1 MEANLNYFVLFLFI
15 SSSKLTFPGGS
26 VLKNLPMMQETW
38 VLSLGLE
45 APLERG
51 MATPSSLL
59 AWRVPMDR
67 GAWRATAHGI
77 AKELDTT

>member
-1 MEANLNYFVLFLFI
+1 MEANLNCFVLFLFI

-26 VLKNLPMMQETW
+26 VLKNLPTMQETR

-67 GAWRATAHGI
+67 GAWQATAHGI

>member
-1 MEANLNYFVLFLFI
+1 M
-15 SSSKLTFPGGS
+15 
-26 VLKNLPMMQETW
+26 LKNLPAVQESR
-38 VLSLGLE
+38 VRSLGLE
-45 APLERG
+45 APLEKG

-67 GAWRATAHGI
+67 GAWRATVHGI

>member
-1 MEANLNYFVLFLFI
+1 M
-15 SSSKLTFPGGS
+15 
-26 VLKNLPMMQETW
+26 LKNLPAVQESR
-38 VLSLGLE
+38 VRSLGLE
-45 APLERG
+45 APLEKG

-67 GAWRATAHGI
+67 GAWQATVHGI